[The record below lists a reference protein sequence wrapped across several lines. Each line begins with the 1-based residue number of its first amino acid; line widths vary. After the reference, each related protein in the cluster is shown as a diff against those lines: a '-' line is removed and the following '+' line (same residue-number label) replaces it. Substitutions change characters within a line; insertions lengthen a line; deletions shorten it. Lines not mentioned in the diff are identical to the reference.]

1 MGINGQNNED
11 LLYLLMSVLADI
23 YFMLCSDEQESKVII
38 AVGKASERCEI
49 NSCPEIGTRRE
60 IFCRAIKL
68 TIHWEPH
75 TVIALDLTRS

>member
-1 MGINGQNNED
+1 M
-11 LLYLLMSVLADI
+11 LVLADI
-23 YFMLCSDEQESKVII
+23 YFMLCSDEQEDTVII
-38 AVGKASERCEI
+38 AAGKAFERCEI